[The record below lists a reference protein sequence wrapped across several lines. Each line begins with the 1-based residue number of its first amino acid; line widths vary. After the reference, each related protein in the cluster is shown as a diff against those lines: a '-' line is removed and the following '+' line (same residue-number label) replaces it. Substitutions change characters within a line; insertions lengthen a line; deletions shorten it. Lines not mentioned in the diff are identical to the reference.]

1 MSGMEVLIE
10 DLRLLKDL
18 RLVGKVK
25 WNILMKSLMKG

>member
-1 MSGMEVLIE
+1 MSGIEVLTE
-10 DLRLLKDL
+10 DL

>member
-1 MSGMEVLIE
+1 MSGIEVLIE
-10 DLRLLKDL
+10 DL